1 MPTILVVDD
10 LASDRRLVGGLLMTD
25 EDLSVEFAVNGR
37 EALERIARAR
47 PDLVVTDLMMPEM
60 DGLELVGNI
69 RGKYRGLPVILMT
82 SQGSEEIAVKAL
94 QQGAAS
100 YVPKRLLDRY
110 LVSTVQR
117 LLASV
122 IDQSNR
128 NRLMGCMTESESSY
142 DLESD
147 PKLVRALLGYLQ
159 ETLSHMGLFDEMELL
174 RIGVAL
180 EEALVNALYHG
191 NLEIGSELR
200 GEDDDAYKALVDRR
214 LQEEPYCAR
223 HIHLHVKLSG
233 YQATFV
239 VRDEGPGFD
248 VTKLPDPTNP
258 DNLEKACGRG
268 VLLIRTFM
276 DEMLYNAAGNQLT
289 MVKRTKLARRN
300 DE

>member
-25 EDLSVEFAVNGR
+25 EDLNVEFAVNGR
-37 EALERIARAR
+37 EALERIAKAR

-69 RGKYRGLPVILMT
+69 AYKYRGLPVILMT

-117 LLASV
+117 LLATV
-122 IDQSNR
+122 VDQNSR
-128 NRLMGCMTESESSY
+128 HRLMGCMIENECRFQ
-142 DLESD
+142 LESD
-147 PKLVRALLGYLQ
+147 PKLVRACLGYLQ
-159 ETLSHMGLFDEMELL
+159 ESLSHMGLLDEMELL
-174 RIGVAL
+174 RVGVAL

-200 GEDDDAYKALVDRR
+200 GEDDDAYRALVDQR
-214 LQEEPYCAR
+214 LQETPYCER
-223 HIHLHVKLSG
+223 HIHLHVKLSAF
-233 YQATFV
+233 QTTFV
-239 VRDEGPGFD
+239 IRDEGPGFD
-248 VTKLPDPTNP
+248 TSKLPDPTDPRNV
-258 DNLEKACGRG
+258 EKASGRG

-276 DEMLYNAAGNQLT
+276 DEMMYNEAGNQLT
-289 MVKRTKLARRN
+289 MVKRTKLAKSG
-300 DE
+300 E

>member
-1 MPTILVVDD
+1 

-37 EALERIARAR
+37 DALERIERSR

-60 DGLELVGNI
+60 DGLELVGQI
-69 RGKYRGLPVILMT
+69 RAKYRGVPVILMT

-110 LVSTVQR
+110 LVGTVQR

-122 IDQSNR
+122 VDANNR
-128 NRLMGCMTESESSY
+128 HRLMGCMTESESRY
-142 DLESD
+142 ELESD

-191 NLEIGSELR
+191 NLEVGSELR
-200 GEDDDAYKALVDRR
+200 GEDDDSYRALIERR
-214 LQEEPYCAR
+214 LEEEPYCLR
-223 HIHLHVKLSG
+223 RIHLHVKLSG

-248 VTKLPDPTNP
+248 LTKLPDPTDP
-258 DNLEKACGRG
+258 DNLERASGRG

-276 DEMLYNAAGNQLT
+276 DETIYNDQGNQLT
-289 MVKRTKLARRN
+289 MVKRTKLARGA
-300 DE
+300 